1 MKTAAIYARVS
12 SDQQKEDKTIA
23 SQTAALVTFASE
35 RAYSVPAE
43 WIFEDE
49 GVSGATLVRPGLER
63 VRDLVAEGQIQAVLV
78 LSPDRLSRKYAY
90 QVLLME
96 EWLRQGVET
105 IFIKAPQSQ
114 TPEDQLLVQFQ
125 GMIAEYE
132 RAQILERSRRGKR
145 HRAKQG
151 EASVLCGA
159 PYGYRYVRKSQ
170 ERCAYYEI
178 DEAQAEIVRQVF
190 CLYTTD
196 ASSIGAITRHL
207 NELGVPTS
215 KKQSCWERSTI
226 WGMLRNPAY
235 KGMACFGKTQAA
247 VRQQHTNRIKRMG
260 GRTPCGT
267 HTTQRAP
274 KEQWIQIPVPA
285 LVDEQTFE
293 LAQERLQDNQ
303 KFSLRRTVE
312 PSILQGLVHCAQCGY
327 ALYRTSTRSSARK
340 IYYYRCLGSDAW
352 RYQGRAR
359 CDAKPIRLDLLE
371 QTVWDEVAHLLEDPA
386 LIQAELTRRVEAARA
401 SNPAKH
407 HQDRLEHDLKQA
419 QRGLERLLTAYQE
432 DLLSLDELRRRM
444 PEIRQRETRLKA
456 ELEAQVAQLA
466 DQATYLRLAHT
477 LREFLD
483 RLHRQAQNLGVMEQ
497 QRILRLLVKEVI
509 VGQDSITIRHSI
521 PNVSRPSGGST
532 GPADPSPQLPEKA
545 ESGKSSLLRMWREW
559 STLWGAH
566 LARLYLLTD
575 QHSGAQVAPDQ
586 SQQSL
591 VGNGFPQQVHQHVMV
606 DGVKELGQIDVH
618 CDASAVLHSRL
629 HLPDRLVCIAAWRVA
644 ETRFRERRVI
654 SA

>member
-35 RAYSVPAE
+35 RGYSVPAE

-49 GVSGATLVRPGLER
+49 CVSGATLVRPGLER

-90 QVLLME
+90 LVLLME
-96 EWLRQGVET
+96 EWLRHGVET
-105 IFIKAPQSQ
+105 VFIKAPQSQ

-178 DEAQAEIVRQVF
+178 DEAQAQIVRQVF
-190 CLYTTD
+190 RLYTTD
-196 ASSIGAITRHL
+196 ASSIGAITRRL

-247 VRQQHTNRIKRMG
+247 ARQQHTNRVIRMG

-274 KEQWIQIPVPA
+274 KENWIQIPVPA

-386 LIQAELTRRVEAARA
+386 LIQAELTRRVEAART

-407 HQDRLEHDLKQA
+407 HQDRLEHDLNQA

-444 PEIRQRETRLKA
+444 PELRLRETRLKA

-497 QRILRLLVKEVI
+497 QPILRLLVKEVI

-521 PNVSRPSGGST
+521 PNVSRPSGGFT
-532 GPADPSPQLPEKA
+532 GPADPSPQFPEKA
-545 ESGKSSLLRMWREW
+545 ESDKSSLLRTWREW
-559 STLWGAH
+559 PALRRAF
-566 LARLYLLTD
+566 AALLHDTSIHD
-575 QHSGAQVAPDQ
+575 AAVEVRPNQPDHSAIIDA
-586 SQQSL
+586 SLQSL
-591 VGNGFPQQVHQHVMV
+591 YQDVVV
-606 DGVKELGQIDVH
+606 DPVKEFLQINVH
-618 CDASAVLHSRL
+618 HNLAPRL
-629 HLPDRLVCIAAWRVA
+629 
-644 ETRFRERRVI
+644 
-654 SA
+654 